1 MTSLSPIRVMLVVPE
16 NNTTMHHELLAWL
29 PIGSSCEVVRV
40 PRGKGLLTQETL
52 PAYKESTIAVCQ
64 EGADSKFDI
73 VAYGCTAAGFIL
85 GPKGDREMAER
96 IASVT
101 GKPVVTTAA
110 SMVQALQAINA
121 KKISLLTPYQD
132 NVNDQLKLFLL
143 AGDIHVQ
150 HFDSFYAPDVIALGN
165 ITAKQVQERA
175 ATLFAKDVDALFI
188 ACSQL
193 PTLEILDK
201 LSQTFKKP
209 VLSSIQVT
217 AKALINHSSLKAPS

>member
-1 MTSLSPIRVMLVVPE
+1 MTSLPPIRVMLVVPE

-29 PIGSSCEVVRV
+29 PQGSSCEVVRV

-52 PAYKESTIAVCQ
+52 PSYKDSTITVCQ
-64 EGADSKFDI
+64 EAADAKFDI

-85 GPKGDREMAER
+85 GPQGDREMAER

-132 NVNDQLKLFLL
+132 HVNDQLKLFLL
-143 AGDIHVQ
+143 AGDIQVQ

-165 ITAKQVQERA
+165 ITAKQVHDRA
-175 ATLFAKDVDALFI
+175 TSLLARDVDALFI

-217 AKALINHSSLKAPS
+217 ATALINHSSLKAPL